1 MKKLFY
7 VIAIAFAAS
16 FAFTSCAEEE
26 VVPVTI
32 GGDSTGGGASTDP
45 FKP

>member
-7 VIAIAFAAS
+7 VIAFAFAAS
-16 FAFTSCAEEE
+16 LAFTACSEEE
-26 VVPVTI
+26 VNPIVES
-32 GGDSTGGGASTDP
+32 GNGGGGASTDP

>member
-16 FAFTSCAEEE
+16 LAFTSCSEEE
-26 VVPVTI
+26 VTPVVQ
-32 GGDSTGGGASTDP
+32 SGGGSASTDP